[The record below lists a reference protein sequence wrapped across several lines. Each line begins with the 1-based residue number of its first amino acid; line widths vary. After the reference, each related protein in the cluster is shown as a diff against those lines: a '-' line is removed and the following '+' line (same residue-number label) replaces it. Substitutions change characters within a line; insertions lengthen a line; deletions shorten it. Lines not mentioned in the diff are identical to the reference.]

1 MLRPLTVVAALAVL
15 SAPVAAGEAAELLRQ
30 GLYDGERAG
39 LAGELSELASAGDQE
54 AQFALGFDAFVDGVE
69 GLAGDL
75 YRYGLAVPDP
85 GAFGPALGMPLPAN
99 PAPEVLTYEGFRKV
113 LSDFVDSMDDAR
125 ETLLQAGEAG
135 DYVVDIDVLG
145 IRLDIDGNGTGEA
158 GEVLATLLGLA
169 AAAPGN
175 PERPMRPPGGEAG
188 SRADPAEAMPGALVV
203 GFDRA
208 DAIWLA
214 GYTQILAAQADFLLA
229 HDFEATFDAAFHRL
243 FPQAGLPMQ
252 DHTTGS
258 GQLMMDPESDGAIA
272 DLIAAVHTFSWPVSE
287 PDRLRRV
294 RERMQAV
301 TALSRQNWKAILAE
315 TDDHLEL
322 LPAPHQTPL
331 LGAPVTEEMVAAW
344 MEALDT
350 TDSILAGELLLP
362 HWRFERGID
371 LAAYFEGAERTDL
384 VMLLTGHDAL
394 PFLADGPIA
403 SAESFAA
410 ANRVFGDRLP
420 NYALWFN

>member
-1 MLRPLTVVAALAVL
+1 MLKILAAAAGLAALCAPAV
-15 SAPVAAGEAAELLRQ
+15 AGEAGDLLRQ
-30 GLYDGERAG
+30 GLYGGDRTEATAQLPELVAAGDGEAAFG
-39 LAGELSELASAGDQE
+39 VG
-54 AQFALGFDAFVDGVE
+54 FLGFVGGVE
-69 GLAGDL
+69 GLAQDL

-85 GAFGPALGMPLPAN
+85 GAFGPAMGMPLPAN
-99 PAPEVLTYEGFRKV
+99 PAPEKLTYQGFREV
-113 LSDFVDSMDDAR
+113 LSGFADRLDGAR
-125 ETLLQAGEAG
+125 EQLLTAAEAG
-135 DYVVDIDVLG
+135 DYVVSVDVLA
-145 IRLDIDGNGTGEA
+145 IRLDVDGNGTGEA
-158 GEVLATLLGLA
+158 GEVVAALLGV
-169 AAAPGN
+169 PVNGPRN
-175 PERPMRPPGGEAG
+175 PERPMTPPGGDAAG
-188 SRADPAEAMPGALVV
+188 RADPGAAAPDALVI

-252 DHTTGS
+252 EHSTGS
-258 GQLMMDPESDGAIA
+258 GRLMMDPESDSAIA
-272 DLIAAVHTFSWPVSE
+272 DLIAAVHTLSWPVAE
-287 PDRLRRV
+287 PERLRRV

-301 TALSRQNWKAILAE
+301 TALSRRNWEAILAE
-315 TDDHLEL
+315 TDDNAEL
-322 LPAPHQTPL
+322 LPAPGQTPL
-331 LGAPVTEEMVAAW
+331 MGEPITEEMVAAW

-362 HWRFERGID
+362 HWRFDRGID
-371 LAAYFEGAERTDL
+371 LAAYFETAERTDM

-403 SAESFAA
+403 TAESFAA

-420 NYALWFN
+420 DYAIWFN

>member
-1 MLRPLTVVAALAVL
+1 MLKKLAAVAGLLALCAPV
-15 SAPVAAGEAAELLRQ
+15 SAGEAGDLLRTGLYSGSKAEAADRLPDFVAAGDNEALFARGLL
-30 GLYDGERAG
+30 E
-39 LAGELSELASAGDQE
+39 
-54 AQFALGFDAFVDGVE
+54 FVIAVE

-75 YRYGLAVPDP
+75 YRHGLAAPDP

-99 PAPEVLTYEGFRKV
+99 PAPEPLSYAQFRTVLT
-113 LSDFVDSMDDAR
+113 DFVDNLDGAR
-125 ETLLQAGEAG
+125 ETLLQAGETG
-135 DYVVDIDVLG
+135 DYVVDIDLLA

-158 GEVLATLLGLA
+158 GEVVASLLGLGV
-169 AAAPGN
+169 AAPGN
-175 PERPMRPPGGEAG
+175 PERPMTPPGGEAG
-188 SRADPAEAMPGALVV
+188 DRADAADAVPETLIV

-208 DAIWLA
+208 DAFWLA

-252 DHTTGS
+252 GHSRG
-258 GQLMMDPESDGAIA
+258 GRLMMDPESDALIA
-272 DLIAAVHTFSWPVSE
+272 DLLAAIHTMSWSVAE

-301 TALSRQNWKAILAE
+301 TALSRQNWEAILAE
-315 TDDHLEL
+315 TDDHAEL
-322 LPAPHQTPL
+322 LPAPRQTAL
-331 LGAPVTEEMVAAW
+331 LPGAEVTEAMVAAW

-350 TDSILAGELLLP
+350 ADSILAGELLLP
-362 HWRFERGID
+362 HWRFQRGLD
-371 LAAYFEGAERTDL
+371 LAAYFESATRTDV

-403 SAESFAA
+403 DAESFAA
-410 ANRVFGDRLP
+410 ANRVFGDSLP